1 MRVACLHT
9 AESNVEIFDAAA
21 ERLGLAPSA
30 LVHEIRADLLSAV
43 EIAHALRPDI
53 ERQTVDALLRLSG
66 RADAVLLTCSTL
78 GSCVSAASAVTSVPV
93 LRVDASLADDATR
106 EPGKVIA
113 LCAAETT
120 MQTTAT
126 LFNRAALQSD
136 AEVEVQ
142 LVQGAWALFKRGE
155 HSRYLAAIAGA
166 AERAYDEGATV
177 VALAQAS
184 MAPAVDL
191 FPRDPRPLTSPTSG
205 LAAALRAVKP
215 TRLKR

>member
-78 GSCVSAASAVTSVPV
+78 GSCVSAASAVT
-93 LRVDASLADDATR
+93 RVCLHSMKCVYILSFARASQDDSN
-106 EPGKVIA
+106 VI
-113 LCAAETT
+113 
-120 MQTTAT
+120 
-126 LFNRAALQSD
+126 
-136 AEVEVQ
+136 
-142 LVQGAWALFKRGE
+142 
-155 HSRYLAAIAGA
+155 
-166 AERAYDEGATV
+166 ER
-177 VALAQAS
+177 
-184 MAPAVDL
+184 
-191 FPRDPRPLTSPTSG
+191 
-205 LAAALRAVKP
+205 
-215 TRLKR
+215 